1 VGKVFFGSYVYTID
15 NKGRLVIPSKMRSMS
30 GSTLFAMR
38 GFEQC
43 LSLFTKE
50 TFEQFTNQL
59 NTLNF
64 QQPNVRQYIRLA
76 LSSVIELDID
86 DHGRIQIPN
95 ETLKKYNLEK
105 TVKIVGVHDHIEI
118 WDKATW
124 DKFEDTDSAD
134 FEKLAEKLSV

>member
-76 LSSVIELDID
+76 LSSVIELEID

-118 WDKATW
+118 WDKAVW
-124 DKFEDTDSAD
+124 DKFEENDSAD